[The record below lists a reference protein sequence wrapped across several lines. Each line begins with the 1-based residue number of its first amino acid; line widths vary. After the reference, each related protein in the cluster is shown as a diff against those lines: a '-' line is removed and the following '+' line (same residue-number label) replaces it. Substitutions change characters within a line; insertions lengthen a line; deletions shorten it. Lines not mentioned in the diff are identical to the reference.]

1 MENQKIINLLDK
13 IDTDSKHFATKKWY
27 VINDENS
34 TNYGVDKNTGGNNPD
49 TIKYDTR
56 VLKPNL
62 CDYAEA
68 YILVDGTIR
77 AANAVNNNTR
87 LALKNCAPFTKCN
100 LEINNEHVDTAEN
113 LDIVMPMYN
122 LIEYSDNYQDS
133 SATIDQY
140 KRDEPPD
147 NIDDNL
153 ATNTSSYFKYKVD
166 LLGNPAVVNNVAR
179 RDLKVVE
186 PLKYLSNFF
195 RSLEMPL
202 INCKIKLNLTWKK
215 ECVLSTD
222 DDAAAANAVNNPVFI
237 INDTKLYVPVVT
249 LSKEDNK
256 DFIDQQNKGFQRSI
270 YWNECKTKEQN
281 EDADNNVFKYINL
294 DPSFQGVNR
303 LFVMAYSRL
312 ANQPTRDGRTKYYL
326 PRIDLKKY
334 NVIID
339 GRNFYDNPIENDVE
353 KYRELKRVMI
363 GKGEDY
369 TTGSLL
375 DFDYFKKH
383 YKLVAV
389 DLSKQKELDAD
400 PTAIQQIEFKYMLGT
415 NSTIYWVL
423 EKSKETILDF
433 YKGTVKVY

>member
-27 VINDENS
+27 IINDENN
-34 TNYGVDKNTGGNNPD
+34 TNYGVNKDTGADNPG
-49 TIKYDTR
+49 TIKYNTR

-62 CDYAEA
+62 CYYAEA

-77 AANAVNNNTR
+77 ATNALIAAR

-100 LEINNEHVDTAEN
+100 LEINDEHVDTAEN

-133 SATIDQY
+133 SATLYQY
-140 KRDEPPD
+140 KRDKPPEDDAVADLTAD
-147 NIDDNL
+147 NSDSL
-153 ATNTSSYFKYKVD
+153 KYKIK
-166 LLGNPAVVNNVAR
+166 LLGNVTEVVDDAAGVRRLNV
-179 RDLKVVE
+179 KIVV

-195 RSLEMPL
+195 RSLELPL
-202 INCKIKLNLTWKK
+202 VNCKIKLNLTWKK
-215 ECVLSTD
+215 ECVLSTG
-222 DDAAAANAVNNPVFI
+222 AGEAVFI
-237 INDTKLYVPVVT
+237 INDTKLYVPVGT

-256 DFIDQQNKGFQRSI
+256 DFIEQQNKGFQRSI
-270 YWNECKTKEQN
+270 YWNEYKTKKIN
-281 EDADNNVFKYINL
+281 EDADANVFKYINL
-294 DPSFQGVNR
+294 DPSFQVVNR
-303 LFVMAYSRL
+303 LFVMAYNRVDG
-312 ANQPTRDGRTKYYL
+312 QHTRNGQRKYYL
-326 PRIDLKKY
+326 PRISLNKY
-334 NVIID
+334 VIID
-339 GRNFYDNPIENDVE
+339 GRNFYDNPIEIDVG
-353 KYRELKRVMI
+353 KYRELKKVMI

-375 DFDYFKKH
+375 DYNYSDKH

-400 PTAIQQIEFKYMLGT
+400 PRAIQQIEFKYMLGT
-415 NSTIYWVL
+415 NSTIYWAL
-423 EKSKETILDF
+423 GKSKETILEF